1 VIDCGRIAR
10 RQFEVIQEEC
20 VKDHW
25 NDFQK
30 RWHLL
35 EAPLRPTRDVVDVI
49 VAAVGEQSSNVLL
62 LGVTPELVERF
73 EHLTAVDKSEEMI
86 GALWHPSKSTQSVR
100 HANWLEMDGAFGKY
114 SAVVGDGSMNAL
126 QSADEIDTLMHVV
139 NARLADGGTFACRV
153 FERPD
158 EPFTDEDLRISVDG
172 AVHDSFHAF
181 KWQMAM
187 SLAEQSGTAGKVT
200 DILSHFNR
208 LFPDREGV
216 AEKTGW
222 PLEVINTIDVYEQSD
237 MSLCFPNRREF
248 ERHFAAFREFQ
259 WLESGSYDLAGRC
272 PIVVAKT

>member
-1 VIDCGRIAR
+1 M
-10 RQFEVIQEEC
+10 
-20 VKDHW
+20 KDHW

-35 EAPLRPTRDVVDVI
+35 EAPLRPTRGAVDVI
-49 VAAVGEQSSNVLL
+49 VAAVGEQPSNVLL

-86 GALWHPSKSTQSVR
+86 GALWHPSKSTQTVR
-100 HANWLEMDGAFGKY
+100 RANWLEMDDAFGRY

-126 QSADEIDTLMHVV
+126 QSADEIDTLMGVV
-139 NARLADGGTFACRV
+139 NARLVDGGTFACRV

-158 EPFTDEDLRISVDG
+158 EPFTDEDLRISVES
-172 AVHDSFHAF
+172 AMHDSFHAF

-187 SLAEQSGTAGKVT
+187 SLAEQSGTAVKVT

-222 PLEVINTIDVYEQSD
+222 PLEVINTIDVYRQSD

-248 ERHFAAFREFQ
+248 ERHFAQGFREFQ
-259 WLESGSYDLAGRC
+259 WLASGTYDLAERC